1 MARRFCLVVLI
12 WVSVMVSMPCASYA
26 SDALGPNQK
35 LTANQY
41 LTSPNGLAV
50 LYMGADG
57 NLVLYFVYGS
67 QWLPQWATHTEGNA
81 GAYAEM
87 QASDG
92 NFVVYGPGG
101 NALWA
106 SHTVG
111 APNSFVAVQNDGNLV
126 IYDPQSQARWATYT
140 FYQPG
145 LGPNQV
151 LTANQY
157 LTSPNGLVML
167 NMQDDGN
174 LVLYFRYG
182 SQWVAQWATH
192 TEGNAGAYA
201 EMQASDGNFVVYG
214 PQGNVLWASDTAGV
228 ANCVLIVQNDGNL
241 VIYGPQGQVRWA
253 TYTFYIP
260 GLGPNQ
266 ELTANQ
272 YMASPNGLAQL
283 YMQDDGNLVLYFR
296 YGSQWLAQWATGTQ
310 GNPGAYAVMQASDG
324 NFVVYGPQGN
334 VLWASNTAGVANCV
348 IAVQDDGNV
357 VIYDPQ
363 GHARWATWTAYMP
376 GLGPNQTLI
385 AGQDLT
391 SPNGL
396 TRLCMQDDGNLVLY
410 FLYGSQWVPQWTSG
424 TQGNPGAYAEMQ
436 ASDGNF
442 VVYGPQGNALW
453 ASNTAGVPNCV
464 VVVQNDGNL
473 VVYDP
478 QGHARWASN
487 TCRWGAGTE
496 AGTSYPTADD
506 WVSTTWYRHRGQL
519 HAHYMPDGEYVLVGG
534 VPVGVAL
541 GPIPAAGLLMSAAR
555 AGVTALYGIHGYD
568 FVALTEHQP
577 DWKFDDYT
585 WDKRFEDASV
595 GSVLSLVGS
604 AEDTADTHILGIGFG
619 TGTDPA
625 RMGPG
630 LGEETRLANITGN
643 GGLAF
648 AAHPDMAAYRWSDAK
663 LADCAGD
670 YQGLELYN
678 TAAYYMAL
686 ILHCGCG
693 AAALDQ
699 GYAVDTWDELL
710 HSGYRTWGI
719 AGDDYTPNIYQGWT
733 WIDDACVVVWTDAP
747 TPDVTKI
754 KDALRAG
761 RFYATKGG
769 SSAPEIL
776 AYWADPSTRTIT
788 VQMPQPYRVTFVS
801 GRWWLAPANVTPT
814 NRGDGTYVASY
825 TYSPDDVYVRTEVR
839 DDRSNTSWL
848 QPIWLDQI
856 QHKTG
861 VVSSSSASGLHA
873 ATLEPLVLE
882 MEGTT
887 LAVSSPQ
894 AGVTY
899 VSGDLLS
906 GEARPLAP
914 TGGYLSRC
922 YQFTPDVAL
931 QGANM
936 LSIRYFPDSV
946 RGFPAANLAI
956 YRWDAA
962 AGAWGRLVT
971 TLDESNG
978 EVAAAISQL
987 GIYTVSAESPTDTG
1001 IPTIAITSPSDGAQI
1016 TAPAAITADATDD
1029 QGVARV
1035 RFYLDGWPIST
1046 DNWGGDGFA
1055 ATLDPANY
1063 TVGTKTISAIAED
1076 GVGNQEQAESTV
1088 EVAGLM
1094 LAPVMTIAA
1103 PVQSEV
1109 VWGDLSASGEWTG
1122 QLPMTLGVFTLDDQ
1136 PLTATP
1142 PTDGSWEISVA
1153 MTSEQAGN
1161 RTLQATGFDIYGNR
1175 AEATVPVMVKVF
1187 SDVPLDFW
1195 ARDQIYGAA
1204 RANIVEG
1211 YPDGT
1216 YGPSQAVTRDQMA
1229 VYISRALAGGEAN
1242 VPPGPATATFSDVPA
1257 DLWAFKYVEYCYA
1270 HGVVEGYDPT
1280 TYAPDGVV
1288 DRAQMAVYVA
1298 RAVAS
1303 EDSGVPDGP
1312 ATATF
1317 NDVPTDYWAY
1327 KYVEYC
1333 KANGIVQGYD
1343 PVTYAPDVEVT
1354 RDQMAVYVARAFQLP
1369 L

>member
-1 MARRFCLVVLI
+1 M
-12 WVSVMVSMPCASYA
+12 
-26 SDALGPNQK
+26 
-35 LTANQY
+35 
-41 LTSPNGLAV
+41 
-50 LYMGADG
+50 LYDLRG
-57 NLVLYFVYGS
+57 NYQGIELY
-67 QWLPQWATHTEGNA
+67 
-81 GAYAEM
+81 
-87 QASDG
+87 
-92 NFVVYGPGG
+92 
-101 NALWA
+101 
-106 SHTVG
+106 
-111 APNSFVAVQNDGNLV
+111 
-126 IYDPQSQARWATYT
+126 
-140 FYQPG
+140 
-145 LGPNQV
+145 
-151 LTANQY
+151 
-157 LTSPNGLVML
+157 
-167 NMQDDGN
+167 
-174 LVLYFRYG
+174 
-182 SQWVAQWATH
+182 
-192 TEGNAGAYA
+192 
-201 EMQASDGNFVVYG
+201 
-214 PQGNVLWASDTAGV
+214 
-228 ANCVLIVQNDGNL
+228 
-241 VIYGPQGQVRWA
+241 
-253 TYTFYIP
+253 
-260 GLGPNQ
+260 
-266 ELTANQ
+266 
-272 YMASPNGLAQL
+272 
-283 YMQDDGNLVLYFR
+283 
-296 YGSQWLAQWATGTQ
+296 
-310 GNPGAYAVMQASDG
+310 NPGA
-324 NFVVYGPQGN
+324 
-334 VLWASNTAGVANCV
+334 
-348 IAVQDDGNV
+348 
-357 VIYDPQ
+357 
-363 GHARWATWTAYMP
+363 
-376 GLGPNQTLI
+376 
-385 AGQDLT
+385 
-391 SPNGL
+391 
-396 TRLCMQDDGNLVLY
+396 
-410 FLYGSQWVPQWTSG
+410 
-424 TQGNPGAYAEMQ
+424 
-436 ASDGNF
+436 
-442 VVYGPQGNALW
+442 GNA
-453 ASNTAGVPNCV
+453 
-464 VVVQNDGNL
+464 
-473 VVYDP
+473 
-478 QGHARWASN
+478 
-487 TCRWGAGTE
+487 
-496 AGTSYPTADD
+496 
-506 WVSTTWYRHRGQL
+506 
-519 HAHYMPDGEYVLVGG
+519 
-534 VPVGVAL
+534 
-541 GPIPAAGLLMSAAR
+541 
-555 AGVTALYGIHGYD
+555 
-568 FVALTEHQP
+568 
-577 DWKFDDYT
+577 
-585 WDKRFEDASV
+585 
-595 GSVLSLVGS
+595 
-604 AEDTADTHILGIGFG
+604 
-619 TGTDPA
+619 
-625 RMGPG
+625 
-630 LGEETRLANITGN
+630 
-643 GGLAF
+643 AF
-648 AAHPDMAAYRWSDAK
+648 AAGGGVAGA
-663 LADCAGD
+663 LADAF
-670 YQGLELYN
+670 
-678 TAAYYMAL
+678 
-686 ILHCGCG
+686 
-693 AAALDQ
+693 
-699 GYAVDTWDELL
+699 AVDTWDELL
-710 HSGYRTWGI
+710 HWDVRGVWGT
-719 AGDDYTPNIYQGWT
+719 AGDDYHPDFLSRGSFDTTSVVAWT
-733 WIDDACVVVWTDAP
+733 QSPYPDAEQ
-747 TPDVTKI
+747 I

-761 RFYATKGG
+761 RFYACKGG
-769 SSAPEIL
+769 SHAPGIL
-776 AYWADPSTRTIT
+776 AYWADPGSRTVT
-788 VQMPQPYRVTFVS
+788 VQLPQPYRVTFVS
-801 GRWWLAPANVTPT
+801 GRWWLAPVNVIPSD
-814 NRGDGTYVASY
+814 RGDGTYVASY
-825 TYSPDDVYVRTEVR
+825 TYASDDLYVRTEVR
-839 DDRSNTSWL
+839 DDTSNTSWL
-848 QPIWLDQI
+848 QPIWIDQI
-856 QHKTG
+856 QTKTG
-861 VVSSSSASGLHA
+861 VVPSSSASGLHA
-873 ATLEPLVLE
+873 ASLEPLVLE
-882 MEGTT
+882 MEGAT
-887 LAVSSPQ
+887 LTVSSPQ

-899 VSGDLLS
+899 VSGGLLS
-906 GEARPLAP
+906 GEARPPAP
-914 TGGYLSRC
+914 PMGYLSRC

-931 QGANM
+931 QGANT